1 MGFGKSFKKAW
12 KKTVGA
18 VIKPVEK
25 VVKEVAKPV
34 EQVTK
39 AVANPVEQAAKSSSK
54 LITRGAESFV
64 RRTGMEGTFVGDAIN
79 AAARAVT
86 LPRQLVGGAA
96 AIVGGESAK
105 DVGKSLLVEIARST
119 LMGERQYRKME
130 KAARQSAEAAAYQ
143 RKIDEETALAQ
154 AMAKKKAMLAEQES
168 QKARPIT
175 DSYLSA
181 GGTLGGYVDA
191 EELKK
196 KKKLGGGK

>member
-1 MGFGKSFKKAW
+1 MGWGSFKKAV
-12 KKTVGA
+12 KKA
-18 VIKPVEK
+18 VK
-25 VVKEVAKPV
+25 
-34 EQVTK
+34 QVTK
-39 AVANPVEQAAKSSSK
+39 AVTKPIEQAAKSTSK
-54 LITRGAESFV
+54 LITRGAESVV

-86 LPRQLVGGAA
+86 LPKQLVGGAA
-96 AIVGGESAK
+96 AIIGGESAK
-105 DVGKSLLVEIARST
+105 DVGKSLLVELGQSS
-119 LMGERQYRKME
+119 LMGESQYRKLQ

-143 RKIDEETALAQ
+143 RKVDEETALAQ
-154 AMAKKKAMLAEQES
+154 AMAKKKAMIAEQES
-168 QKARPIT
+168 EKARPIT

>member
-1 MGFGKSFKKAW
+1 MGWVKSLKRAVKKA
-12 KKTVGA
+12 TRA
-18 VIKPVEK
+18 
-25 VVKEVAKPV
+25 
-34 EQVTK
+34 VTK
-39 AVANPVEQAAKSSSK
+39 PVEQAAKSTTK
-54 LITRGAESFV
+54 AITRGAESVV

-79 AAARAVT
+79 AAARSVT
-86 LPRQLVGGAA
+86 LPTQLAGGAA

-105 DVGKSLLVEIARST
+105 DVAKGLMVEAMRST
-119 LMGERQYRKME
+119 PTGEMEYRQLQ

-143 RKIDEETALAQ
+143 RKVDEETALAQ
-154 AMAKKKAMLAEQES
+154 AMAKKKAMIAEQES
-168 QKARPIT
+168 EKARPIT

>member
-1 MGFGKSFKKAW
+1 MGWGSFKKAV
-12 KKTVGA
+12 KKA
-18 VIKPVEK
+18 VKK
-25 VVKEVAKPV
+25 
-34 EQVTK
+34 VTK
-39 AVANPVEQAAKSSSK
+39 AVTHPVEQAAKSTTK
-54 LITRGAESFV
+54 AITRGAESVV

-86 LPRQLVGGAA
+86 LPKQLVGGAA

-105 DVGKSLLVEIARST
+105 DVGKSLLVEVMRSS
-119 LMGERQYRKME
+119 LMGESQYRKLDKM
-130 KAARQSAEAAAYQ
+130 ARQSAEAAAYQ
-143 RKIDEETALAQ
+143 RKVDEETALAK
-154 AMAKKKAMLAEQES
+154 AMAKKKAMIAEQES

>member
-1 MGFGKSFKKAW
+1 MGWGKSFKKAW

-18 VIKPVEK
+18 VTKPVEK
-25 VVKEVAKPV
+25 AAKSA
-34 EQVTK
+34 TK
-39 AVANPVEQAAKSSSK
+39 AV
-54 LITRGAESFV
+54 TRGAESVV

-79 AAARAVT
+79 AWARSFT
-86 LPRQLVGGAA
+86 LPVQWTGGAA
-96 AIVGGESAK
+96 SVVGGESAK
-105 DVGKSLLVEIARST
+105 DVGKSLLVEGLRST
-119 LMGERQYRKME
+119 PTGESQYRKLE

-143 RKIDEETALAQ
+143 RRLDEEAALAQ
-154 AMAKKKAMLAEQES
+154 AMAKKKAMIAEQES
-168 QKARPIT
+168 EKARPIT

>member
-1 MGFGKSFKKAW
+1 MGWGKSWKKAW

-18 VIKPVEK
+18 V
-25 VVKEVAKPV
+25 
-34 EQVTK
+34 TK
-39 AVANPVEQAAKSSSK
+39 PVEQAAKSTTK
-54 LITRGAESFV
+54 AITRGAESVV

-79 AAARAVT
+79 AAARSVT
-86 LPRQLVGGAA
+86 LPAQLAGGAA
-96 AIVGGESAK
+96 AVTGGESAK
-105 DVGKSLLVEIARST
+105 DVANGLLVEAMRST
-119 LMGERQYRKME
+119 PTGESQYRKLQ

-143 RKIDEETALAQ
+143 RKVDEETALAQ
-154 AMAKKKAMLAEQES
+154 AMAKKKAMIAEQES
-168 QKARPIT
+168 EKARPIT

>member
-1 MGFGKSFKKAW
+1 MGLGSFKKAV
-12 KKTVGA
+12 KKA
-18 VIKPVEK
+18 VKK
-25 VVKEVAKPV
+25 
-34 EQVTK
+34 VTK
-39 AVANPVEQAAKSSSK
+39 AVTHPIEQAAKSTTK
-54 LITRGAESFV
+54 AITRGAESVV

-86 LPRQLVGGAA
+86 LPVKLVGGAA

-105 DVGKSLLVEIARST
+105 DVGKSLLVEAMRSSPI
-119 LMGERQYRKME
+119 GEMEYRKSE
-130 KAARQSAEAAAYQ
+130 KVARQNAAAEEAVARQ
-143 RKIDEETALAQ
+143 RRLDDEAALAQ
-154 AMAKKKAMLAEQES
+154 AMAKNKAMIAEQES

-181 GGTLGGYVDA
+181 GGSLGGYVDA

>member
-1 MGFGKSFKKAW
+1 MGWGKSFKKAW

-18 VIKPVEK
+18 VTKPVEK
-25 VVKEVAKPV
+25 AAKSM
-34 EQVTK
+34 TK
-39 AVANPVEQAAKSSSK
+39 AV
-54 LITRGAESFV
+54 TRGAESVV

-79 AAARAVT
+79 AAARSVT
-86 LPRQLVGGAA
+86 LPTQLAGGAA
-96 AIVGGESAK
+96 AVVGGESAK
-105 DVGKSLLVEIARST
+105 DVAKGLMVEAMRST
-119 LMGERQYRKME
+119 PTGESQYRKLE

-143 RKIDEETALAQ
+143 RKVDEETALAQ
-154 AMAKKKAMLAEQES
+154 AMAKKKAMIAEQES
-168 QKARPIT
+168 EKARPIT